1 MKQRKIS
8 QRVVIEVLVVV
19 AVVVL
24 LKVVLLAVNSHINS
38 TINRDTATSSMRSVV
53 QLPVQSGDVTVNITH
68 MEYHPPILVI
78 RANSKVTWINQDTTA
93 HTVTEGHAAAPSRHG
108 FDSKFLAAGS
118 TWSYIFTTPGTYQ
131 YTCEFHPTMNAT
143 IIVK

>member
-19 AVVVL
+19 ALVVL
-24 LKVVLLAVNSHINS
+24 LKVVLLAVNSN
-38 TINRDTATSSMRSVV
+38 INRDTATSSIRSVV
-53 QLPVQSGDVTVNITH
+53 QLPVQSGDVTVSIAH
-68 MEYHPPILVI
+68 MEYHPTILVI
-78 RANSKVTWINQDTTA
+78 RANSKVTWTNQDTMA

-108 FDSKFLAAGS
+108 FDSKFLDAGS
-118 TWSYIFTTPGTYQ
+118 TWSYTFTTPGTYQ